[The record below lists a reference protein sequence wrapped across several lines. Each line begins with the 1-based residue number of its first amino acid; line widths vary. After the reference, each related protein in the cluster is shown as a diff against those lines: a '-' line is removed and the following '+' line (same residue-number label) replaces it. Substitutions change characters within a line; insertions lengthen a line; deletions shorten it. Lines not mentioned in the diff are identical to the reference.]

1 MMKNINFFFSPLE
14 QFEVYPLIS
23 IYLRNI
29 DFSITNHTIILF
41 IIFFILIIII
51 LSLLNEKNGTLLII
65 PNRWQSIFELTY
77 LYVLKMV
84 FDNIPKKE
92 GQYFFPFIF
101 SIFFFI
107 LCLNLIGMIPYS
119 STLTAQFIVTFT
131 VSLVVFLGINII
143 GFRVHGIS
151 FFAVFLPAGSE
162 GLLALILV
170 PIEFISYFFKPIS
183 LSLRLFANMMAGHA
197 LLKIIAGICWSLAG
211 CFGILFIFQYV
222 PMLILV
228 FLVILE
234 LAIALI
240 QAIVFS
246 TLVSTYVHDVI
257 FLH

>member
-1 MMKNINFFFSPLE
+1 MISKVFFSPLE

-23 IYLRNI
+23 IYISNL
-29 DFSITNHTIILF
+29 DFSITNHTVVLF
-41 IIFFILIIII
+41 VVFLFFYIVF
-51 LSLLNEKNGTLLII
+51 SSMVNEKNKSLLII
-65 PNRWQSIFELTY
+65 PNRWQSFLEL
-77 LYVLKMV
+77 LYMSILKIV
-84 FDNIPKKE
+84 FDNMSRKE

-101 SIFFFI
+101 SMFLFV
-107 LCLNLIGMIPYS
+107 LCLNLIGLIPYS
-119 STLTAQFIVTFT
+119 PTLTAQFIVTFT
-131 VSLVVFLGINII
+131 LSLVVFLGINVICV
-143 GFRVHGIS
+143 RTHGVS
-151 FFAVFLPAGSE
+151 YFTLFLPAGSE
-162 GLLALILV
+162 GALALILV

-211 CFGILFIFQYV
+211 CTGILFLMQYV

-246 TLVSTYVHDVI
+246 TLVTTYIHDVI

>member
-1 MMKNINFFFSPLE
+1 MSNFFFSPLE

-23 IYLRNI
+23 IYLGNI
-29 DFSITNHTIILF
+29 DFSITNHTITLVIIFVFLF
-41 IIFFILIIII
+41 IIISSI
-51 LSLLNEKNGTLLII
+51 SNEKKGSLLII
-65 PNRWQSIFELTY
+65 PNRWQSALELIY
-77 LYVLKMV
+77 LAVLKIV

-107 LCLNLIGMIPYS
+107 LCLNLIGLVPYN
-119 STLTAQFIVTFT
+119 STLTAQFIVTF
-131 VSLVVFLGINII
+131 SIALVVFLGINII
-143 GFRVHGIS
+143 CVRIHGIS
-151 FFAVFLPAGSE
+151 FFTIFLPAGSE
-162 GLLALILV
+162 GALAIILV

-211 CFGILFIFQYV
+211 CTGILFLMQYV
-222 PMLILV
+222 PMVILV

-246 TLVSTYVHDVI
+246 TLVSTYIHDVI

>member
-1 MMKNINFFFSPLE
+1 MLNFFFSPLE

-23 IYLRNI
+23 IYFSNV
-29 DFSITNHTIILF
+29 DFSITNHTITLF
-41 IIFFILIIII
+41 LIFSFCLALIF
-51 LSLLNEKNGTLLII
+51 SLLNEKDGSLLII
-65 PNRWQSIFELTY
+65 PNRWQAGLELIY
-77 LYVLKMV
+77 LAVLKIV
-84 FDNIPKKE
+84 YDNIPKKE

-107 LCLNLIGMIPYS
+107 LLLNLIGLVPYN
-119 STLTAQFIVTFT
+119 STLTAQFIVTFAIA
-131 VSLVVFLGINII
+131 LVVFLGINIVCA
-143 GFRVHGIS
+143 RLHGIS
-151 FFAVFLPAGSE
+151 FFTIFLPAGSE
-162 GLLALILV
+162 GALAIILV

-211 CFGILFIFQYV
+211 TTGILFLMQYV

-228 FLVILE
+228 FLVVLE

-246 TLVSTYVHDVI
+246 TLVSTYIHDVI

>member
-1 MMKNINFFFSPLE
+1 MIFFFSPLE

-23 IYLRNI
+23 IYLGNI
-29 DFSITNHTIILF
+29 DISITNHTIILL
-41 IIFFILIIII
+41 IIFVFLFVILFSIT
-51 LSLLNEKNGTLLII
+51 SEKNDSLLII
-65 PNRWQSIFELTY
+65 PNKWQSILELIY
-77 LYVLKMV
+77 LALLKMV

-107 LCLNLIGMIPYS
+107 LCLNLIGLIPYA

-131 VSLVVFLGINII
+131 IALVVFLGINII
-143 GFRVHGIS
+143 CARTHGIS
-151 FFAVFLPAGSE
+151 FFTLFLPAGSE
-162 GLLALILV
+162 GALALILI

-211 CFGILFIFQYV
+211 CTGILFLMQYV

-246 TLVSTYVHDVI
+246 TLVSTYIHDVI

>member
-1 MMKNINFFFSPLE
+1 MYKIFLSPLE
-14 QFEVYPLIS
+14 QFEVYPIIS
-23 IYLRNI
+23 IYLGNI
-29 DFSITNHTIILF
+29 DFSITNHTL
-41 IIFFILIIII
+41 
-51 LSLLNEKNGTLLII
+51 TLLII
-65 PNRWQSIFELTY
+65 FFF
-77 LYVLKMV
+77 LYVFISSLTNTQKKSLLIIPSKPQAALELIYIAVLKIV
-84 FDNIPKKE
+84 FDNIPRKK

-107 LCLNLIGMIPYS
+107 LCLNLIGLIPYS

-131 VSLVVFLGINII
+131 IALVVFLGINII
-143 GFRVHGIS
+143 CVRLHGIS
-151 FFAVFLPAGSE
+151 FFTIFLPAGSE
-162 GLLALILV
+162 GALALILV

-183 LSLRLFANMMAGHA
+183 LSLRLFANMMAGHT

-211 CFGILFIFQYV
+211 CTGILFLMQYV

-246 TLVSTYVHDVI
+246 TLVSTYIHDVI

>member
-1 MMKNINFFFSPLE
+1 MNFFFSPLE

-23 IYLRNI
+23 IYLGNI
-29 DFSITNHTIILF
+29 DISVTNHTITLF
-41 IIFFILIIII
+41 IIFTFLFIIIYSI
-51 LSLLNEKNGTLLII
+51 TSEKNESLLII
-65 PNRWQSIFELTY
+65 PNRWQSILELMY
-77 LYVLKMV
+77 LALLKMV

-107 LCLNLIGMIPYS
+107 LCLNLIGLIPYS

-131 VSLVVFLGINII
+131 IALVVFLGINII
-143 GFRVHGIS
+143 CVRTHGIS
-151 FFAVFLPAGSE
+151 FFTLFLPAGSE
-162 GLLALILV
+162 GALALILI

-211 CFGILFIFQYV
+211 CTGILFLMQYI

-246 TLVSTYVHDVI
+246 TLVSTYIHDVI

>member
-1 MMKNINFFFSPLE
+1 MIIYFFSPLE

-23 IYLRNI
+23 IYLGNLDI
-29 DFSITNHTIILF
+29 SITNHTFILFLIFIFIFILLFSLTNETNQSLF
-41 IIFFILIIII
+41 IIPNKFQAILELIY
-51 LSLLNEKNGTLLII
+51 LTL
-65 PNRWQSIFELTY
+65 
-77 LYVLKMV
+77 LKMV
-84 FDNIPKKE
+84 LDNIPRKE

-107 LCLNLIGMIPYS
+107 LFLNLIGLIPYS

-131 VSLVVFLGINII
+131 IALVVFLGINII
-143 GFRVHGIS
+143 CARTHGIS
-151 FFAVFLPAGSE
+151 FFTLFLPAGSE
-162 GLLALILV
+162 GALALILI

-211 CFGILFIFQYV
+211 CTGILFLMQYI

-246 TLVSTYVHDVI
+246 TLVSTYIHDVI

>member
-1 MMKNINFFFSPLE
+1 MNLNLFISPLE

-23 IYLRNI
+23 FYLGNL
-29 DFSITNHTIILF
+29 DFSITNHTVVLLIVFLFFYIIL
-41 IIFFILIIII
+41 
-51 LSLLNEKNGTLLII
+51 LSITNEKNQSLLIV
-65 PNRWQSIFELTY
+65 PNRWQAILEL
-77 LYVLKMV
+77 LYISVLKIV
-84 FDNIPKKE
+84 FDNMPRKE
-92 GQYFFPFIF
+92 GQFFFPFIF
-101 SIFFFI
+101 SIFLFI
-107 LCLNLIGMIPYS
+107 VCLNLVGLVPYS
-119 STLTAQFIVTFT
+119 PTLTAQFIVTFT
-131 VSLVVFLGINII
+131 ISLVVFFGINVICV
-143 GFRVHGIS
+143 RTHGIS
-151 FFAVFLPAGSE
+151 YFTLFLPAGSE
-162 GLLALILV
+162 GALALILV

-211 CFGILFIFQYV
+211 CTGILFLMQYI

-246 TLVSTYVHDVI
+246 TLVTTYIHDVI